1 MLSVSARLKGLGLS
15 PLIERWLLFRTWAD
29 GFIWSRRPRKR
40 NVTIIFV
47 FAKILINCITRTC
60 LICASRTP
68 PRMASCWPVTPLII
82 FIFMCSHV
90 ITLLPE
96 GKKKHLYPWQ
106 YPFSASL
113 PLISTSKHMHR
124 DSLTPRHSLPAKMD
138 FCQCAFVLQLI
149 MCHHVYLSLRVS
161 PRNAIS
167 GKWLAFCQHC
177 AHSHPR
183 ISVFVGTFVD
193 QLLVRTLT
201 LTSNP
206 LT

>member
-1 MLSVSARLKGLGLS
+1 MLSVSARLKGLSLS
-15 PLIERWLLFRTWAD
+15 PLIERWLLFRMWAD

-47 FAKILINCITRTC
+47 VGKILINCITRTC
-60 LICASRTP
+60 LICASKTP

-96 GKKKHLYPWQ
+96 GKNHLYPWQ

-124 DSLTPRHSLPAKMD
+124 QPHPHHSLPPKW
-138 FCQCAFVLQLI
+138 
-149 MCHHVYLSLRVS
+149 
-161 PRNAIS
+161 IS
-167 GKWLAFCQHC
+167 A
-177 AHSHPR
+177 
-183 ISVFVGTFVD
+183 SV
-193 QLLVRTLT
+193 
-201 LTSNP
+201 P
-206 LT
+206 LCCSW

>member
-1 MLSVSARLKGLGLS
+1 MLSVSARLKGLSLS
-15 PLIERWLLFRTWAD
+15 PLIERWLLFRMWAD

-47 FAKILINCITRTC
+47 VGKILINCITGTC
-60 LICASRTP
+60 LICASKTP
-68 PRMASCWPVTPLII
+68 PRMASCWPVTALII

-96 GKKKHLYPWQ
+96 GEKKNTFILDNTLFLRLFPWFQ
-106 YPFSASL
+106 PANTCTETASPPPL
-113 PLISTSKHMHR
+113 P
-124 DSLTPRHSLPAKMD
+124 PPKMD

-161 PRNAIS
+161 PRNTIS
-167 GKWLAFCQHC
+167 GKWMAFCQHC

-183 ISVFVGTFVD
+183 ISVFVGTSC
-193 QLLVRTLT
+193 L
-201 LTSNP
+201 SEP
-206 LT
+206 

>member
-1 MLSVSARLKGLGLS
+1 MVTVQNMGWWLYLITQAEEKKCNNHICVRKDFNQLYYQDMPDMCLQNTPQEGVLLTSNTINNFYLYVLSCNYPA
-15 PLIERWLLFRTWAD
+15 P
-29 GFIWSRRPRKR
+29 RR
-40 NVTIIFV
+40 
-47 FAKILINCITRTC
+47 
-60 LICASRTP
+60 
-68 PRMASCWPVTPLII
+68 
-82 FIFMCSHV
+82 
-90 ITLLPE
+90 E
-96 GKKKHLYPWQ
+96 KKHLYPWQ

>member
-1 MLSVSARLKGLGLS
+1 MLSVSARLKGLSLS
-15 PLIERWLLFRTWAD
+15 PLIERWLLFRMWAD

-47 FAKILINCITRTC
+47 VGKILINCIARTC
-60 LICASRTP
+60 LICASKTP

-96 GKKKHLYPWQ
+96 GEKKHLYPWQ

-113 PLISTSKHMHR
+113 PWISTSKHMHR
-124 DSLTPRHSLPAKMD
+124 DSLTPATPSPKMD

-149 MCHHVYLSLRVS
+149 MCTMYICLCVFLPETPFLGHGWRSASTVHTRILTFLSLW
-161 PRNAIS
+161 
-167 GKWLAFCQHC
+167 GHL
-177 AHSHPR
+177 
-183 ISVFVGTFVD
+183 
-193 QLLVRTLT
+193 
-201 LTSNP
+201 
-206 LT
+206 